1 MSECDSSDHLVR
13 ICKLVYFFDLSQT
26 AVQIRFKYRVDV
38 P

>member
-13 ICKLVYFFDLSQT
+13 RCKLVYFYDLSQT
-26 AVQIRFKYRVDV
+26 AVRIRFKYCVDV